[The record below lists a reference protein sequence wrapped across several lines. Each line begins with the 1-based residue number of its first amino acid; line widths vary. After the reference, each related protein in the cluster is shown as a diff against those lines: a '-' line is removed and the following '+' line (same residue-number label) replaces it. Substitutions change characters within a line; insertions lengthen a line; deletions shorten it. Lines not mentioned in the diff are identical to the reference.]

1 MDRLSLILERLSITA
16 GVFFSG
22 NLCGVSSFDGAAS
35 RVGHIHLLQSG
46 RIDVMDEY
54 KQVISIDQPSLIFY
68 PQPKL
73 HQLRAVESDQ
83 AQLVCA
89 TIQYGAD
96 ASNPLTKALPEMVV
110 LNIDEKGY
118 IAAAVEGLFQEA
130 FDNREGKQLLVDK
143 LAEVM
148 VVHLLRNILE
158 RGEHT
163 RGLLAGLADKELS
176 NVLLKVHKAPHEH
189 WTLDNMS
196 QLAFMSRS
204 KFAEKFKQ
212 VIGQSPGD
220 YLIDWRISIAQSEM
234 KKGKPIAVVANEV
247 GYENVS
253 GLSKAFKKK
262 TGQSPTEWLRL
273 YV

>member
-1 MDRLSLILERLSITA
+1 
-16 GVFFSG
+16 
-22 NLCGVSSFDGAAS
+22 
-35 RVGHIHLLQSG
+35 
-46 RIDVMDEY
+46 MDEH

-68 PQPKL
+68 PQPKS
-73 HQLRAVESDQ
+73 HQLRAIETDD

-89 TIQYGAD
+89 SIQYGAD
-96 ASNPLTKALPEMVV
+96 ASNPLTKSLPEMVV
-110 LNIDEKGY
+110 LNIGEEDY

-148 VVHLLRNILE
+148 VIHLLRHMLE
-158 RGEHT
+158 RGEQAS
-163 RGLLAGLADKELS
+163 GLLAGLAHKELS
-176 NVLLKVHKAPHEH
+176 DVLLKVHQAPQEH
-189 WTLDNMS
+189 WTLDSMS

-204 KFAEKFKQ
+204 KFAEKFKK

-234 KKGKPIAVVANEV
+234 KKGKPIAVVANEI

-273 YV
+273 YT

>member
-46 RIDVMDEY
+46 RIDVMDEH

-110 LNIDEKGY
+110 LNIDDEGY

-130 FDNREGKQLLVDK
+130 FDNKEGKQLLVDK

-176 NVLLKVHKAPHEH
+176 NVLLKVHQAPHEH
-189 WTLDNMS
+189 WTLDTMS

-220 YLIDWRISIAQSEM
+220 YLVDWRISVAQSEM
-234 KKGKPIAVVANEV
+234 KKGKPIAVIANEV